1 MTLRVFT
8 ARVSYVGA
16 DRLDITRAGADA
28 YRKRTG
34 LTWEGE
40 PWAPS
45 WTIVWPIIKLRRE
58 VRDLGAYADSVLL
71 AAWRAYV
78 PAFTAEMRASYRH
91 NRPAW
96 DALLARES
104 VTLCCTCTCADQ
116 CHRRLVARMLVA
128 CGAVDCG
135 ERPEKARRGA

>member
-40 PWAPS
+40 AWAPS

-78 PAFTAEMRASYRH
+78 PAFTAEMRASYRR

>member
-1 MTLRVFT
+1 MRVFT

-40 PWAPS
+40 AWAPS

-78 PAFTAEMRASYRH
+78 PAFTAEMRASYRR